1 MPAPGAP
8 TGAVLARVSGSDSQ
22 IRLTWNYSGT
32 LATSFDVQYWSNVTQ
47 TWQAV
52 EPVGENDR
60 SKTIGASANRRYS
73 MRVRGRNGDGWSAW
87 EYGNWLQTTPAA
99 PSGITL
105 SKSTPTAIL
114 VKWSNG
120 ASTIGGYDY
129 DTILEVTSNGGSS
142 WSTVATLN
150 AGVKSYIHSGR
161 TPGTTY
167 AYRVRARS
175 TVAVTLYSGYSTS
188 SSLTIFSAPAAP
200 SGLAVTRNSDA
211 SYSLAWTDNPTTNAP
226 YAKVLVQQSQ
236 GGGSWVT
243 VASLGPT
250 ANSFTDTSTAANR
263 RYQWR
268 VRAENEIG
276 PSAWVTSNPYQTTP
290 GDPSITS
297 VKAVPG
303 GGLEVTWTNSVGY
316 SAYTTNIRYY
326 KDGVLQTDTISVA
339 SGVTSYVLTGVT
351 LTSTYRFGVRARSTI
366 GTALD
371 SAWVDSADTAASTI
385 PSAPT
390 ALAPSGVPADFLRA
404 QTFTWQHNPTADG
417 SAQSAYEFRRSTD
430 GGATWVTTGKV
441 TSTASS
447 YTLPASTLTNS
458 AALSWQVRTW
468 GVHATESAW
477 STAGSVVGSTTP
489 VTSILTPT
497 ATHQYSS
504 VEASWSFFDAEGT
517 SQSAW
522 EVVLL
527 DAAGQ
532 VLETRTGDNSDSAV
546 TLYRTVEDATDYTL
560 RVRAK
565 DGSALWSDWTEL
577 GFSVAYVPPRL
588 PILTVDFAV
597 GAGYA
602 VLTLTPDPADVG
614 AIEADRVSILRRE
627 TTLDDPDVWTEWE
640 VIAEDLPPET
650 TVTDTT
656 PALGARTEYMA
667 ISYAEV

>member
-8 TGAVLARVSGSDSQ
+8 TGATLTRSNGDAELT
-22 IRLTWNYSGT
+22 LTWSYSGT
-32 LATSFDVQYWSNVTQ
+32 LATSFDVQYWNNVANA
-47 TWQAV
+47 WQAL
-52 EPVGENDR
+52 EPVGQAAR
-60 SKTIGASANRRYS
+60 SKVINSSANRRYI
-73 MRVRGRNGDGWSAW
+73 MRVRGRNGDGASHWVES
-87 EYGNWLQTTPAA
+87 NRVQTTPAQ
-99 PSGITL
+99 PSGVIL
-105 SKSTPTAIL
+105 AKSSPTAIY

-120 ASTIGGYDY
+120 ASTLNGYDY
-129 DTILEVTSNGGSS
+129 DTILEATTDGGST
-142 WSTVATLN
+142 WSTVATLD
-150 AGVKSYIHSGR
+150 GGKSSYVHSGL
-161 TPGTTY
+161 TLGATY

-175 TVAVTLYSGYSTS
+175 TVAYTLYSNYATS
-188 SSLTIFSAPAAP
+188 SSLTIFEAPAAP
-200 SGLAVTRNSDA
+200 SALSATRNSDA
-211 SYSLAWTDNPTTNAP
+211 SFSLAWTNNPTTNAP

-243 VASLGPT
+243 VASLDAT
-250 ANSFTDTSTAANR
+250 ATSFTDTSTAANR
-263 RYQWR
+263 RYEWR

-276 PSAWVTSNPYQTTP
+276 PSPWTTSSPHQTTP
-290 GDPSITS
+290 SAPSITS

-326 KDGVLQTDTISVA
+326 QDGALQTDTISVA
-339 SGVTSYVLTGVT
+339 SGVTSYILTGVT
-351 LTSTYRFGVRARSTI
+351 LTSTYKFGARARSTV

-371 SAWVDSADTAASTI
+371 SEWVDSADTAASTI

-390 ALAPSGVPADFLRA
+390 DLTPNGVPLDFERT
-404 QTFTWQHNPTADG
+404 QVFTWQHNPTADA

-430 GGATWVTTGKV
+430 GGTTWVSTGKV
-441 TSTASS
+441 TSTDSS
-447 YTLPASTLTNS
+447 YTLPADTLTNS
-458 AALSWQVRTW
+458 EALSWQVRTW

-477 STAGSVVGSTTP
+477 SEAAAVVGSTTP
-489 VTSILTPT
+489 VVSILTP
-497 ATHQYSS
+497 AAAHQYSS
-504 VEASWSFFDAEGT
+504 VDASWSFFDAEGT

-522 EVVLL
+522 EVTLL
-527 DAAGQ
+527 DAEGE
-532 VLETRTGDNSDSAV
+532 VLETRTGDNSDSSV
-546 TLYRTVEDATDYTL
+546 TLYRVVEDATDYTL

-565 DGSALWSDWTEL
+565 DGSALWSDWTDL

-588 PILTVDFAV
+588 PILMVDFAT

-602 VLTLTPDPADVG
+602 VLTLTPDPEDVG

-627 TTLDDPDVWTEWE
+627 TTLDDPDVWTDWA
-640 VIAEDLPPET
+640 VIAEDLPPES

>member
-22 IRLTWNYSGT
+22 IKLTWNYSGT
-32 LATSFDVQYWSNVTQ
+32 LATSFDVAYWNNVANA
-47 TWQAV
+47 WQAV
-52 EPVGENDR
+52 EPVGEAAR
-60 SKTIGASANRRYS
+60 SKTIDSSANRKYA

-87 EYGNWLQTTPAA
+87 EHGNFLQTTPAA
-99 PSGITL
+99 PSGIAL
-105 SKSTPTAIL
+105 SKSSPTAIL

-120 ASTIGGYDY
+120 ATTLGGYEY
-129 DTILEVTSNGGSS
+129 NTMLEVTSNGGST
-142 WSTVATLN
+142 WTALATLN
-150 AGVKSYIHSGR
+150 SGVASYIHSGR
-161 TPGTTY
+161 TPGATY

-175 TVAVTLYSGYSTS
+175 TIGETLYSGYSTS
-188 SSLTIFSAPAAP
+188 SSITILSAPSAP
-200 SGLAVTRNSDA
+200 TGLSVTRNSDA
-211 SYSLAWTDNPTTNAP
+211 SFSLAWTDNPTTNAP

-236 GGGSWVT
+236 DGGSWVT
-243 VASLGPT
+243 VASLGAT

-263 RYQWR
+263 RYLWR
-268 VRAENEIG
+268 VRSENEIG
-276 PSAWVTSNPYQTTP
+276 PSAWVTSSAQQTTP

-303 GGLEVTWTNSVGY
+303 GGLQITWTNSVGY
-316 SAYTTNIRYY
+316 SAYTTFIRYY
-326 KDGVLQTDTISVA
+326 KDGVLITDTISVGT
-339 SGVTSYVLTGVT
+339 GVTTYTLSPVT
-351 LTSTYRFGVRARSTI
+351 LTSTYKFSVQARSTV
-366 GTALD
+366 GATLS

-404 QTFTWQHNPTADG
+404 QTFTWLHNPTADG

-430 GGATWVTTGKV
+430 GGTTWVSTGKV

-489 VTSILTPT
+489 VVSILTPV
-497 ATHQYSS
+497 AAHQYSS
-504 VEASWSFFDAEGT
+504 VDVDWSFFDAEGT
-517 SQSAW
+517 SQTSW

-527 DAAGQ
+527 DPLGQ
-532 VLETRTGDNSDSAV
+532 VLETRVGDNSDSAL
-546 TLYRTVEDATDYTL
+546 TLYTVVADDTDYTL

-565 DGSALWSDWTEL
+565 DGSALWSDWTQL
-577 GFSVAYVPPRL
+577 IISVNYVAPRL
-588 PILTVDFAV
+588 PILTVDFAT
-597 GAGYA
+597 GSGYA

-614 AIEADRVSILRRE
+614 AIAADHVSILRRA
-627 TTLDDPDVWTEWE
+627 TTLDDPDVWSEWE
-640 VIAEDLPPET
+640 VLAEELPPET

-656 PALGARTEYMA
+656 PALGTRTEYMA

>member
-1 MPAPGAP
+1 MAAPGAP
-8 TGAVLARVSGSDSQ
+8 TGATLTRSNGDAELT
-22 IRLTWNYSGT
+22 LTWSYSGT
-32 LATSFDVQYWSNVTQ
+32 LATSFDVQLWDNVTNG
-47 TWQAV
+47 WRAL
-52 EPVGENDR
+52 EPVGESAR
-60 SKTIGASANRRYS
+60 SKVINSSANRRYI

-87 EYGNWLQTTPAA
+87 AESNRVQTTPAA
-99 PSGITL
+99 PSGIAL

-120 ASTIGGYDY
+120 ASTIGGYEY
-129 DTILEVTSNGGSS
+129 NTMLEVTTDGGST
-142 WSTVATLN
+142 WTAVATLG
-150 AGVKSYIHSGR
+150 AGVSSYIHSDR
-161 TPGTTY
+161 TPGATY

-175 TVAVTLYSGYSTS
+175 TVAETLYSGYSTS
-188 SSLTIFSAPAAP
+188 SSLTILSAPAAP
-200 SGLAVTRNSDA
+200 SGLSVTRNSDA
-211 SYSLAWTDNPTTNAP
+211 SFSLAWTNNPTTNAP

-243 VASLGPT
+243 VASLSAT
-250 ANSFTDTSTAANR
+250 ASSYTDTSTATNR
-263 RYQWR
+263 RYEWR

-276 PSAWVTSNPYQTTP
+276 PSAWVTSTPQQTTP
-290 GDPSITS
+290 GEPSITS

-316 SAYTTNIRYY
+316 SDYTTNIRYY
-326 KDGVLQTDTISVA
+326 KDGALVTDTISVA

-351 LTSTYRFGVRARSTI
+351 LTSTYKFGVRARSTI

-390 ALAPSGVPADFLRA
+390 ALSPNGVPADFERP
-404 QTFTWQHNPTADG
+404 QVFTWQHNPTTDA

-430 GGATWVTTGKV
+430 GGTTWVTTGKI
-441 TSTASS
+441 TSTESS
-447 YTLPASTLTNS
+447 YTLPANTLTNS

-477 STAGSVVGSTTP
+477 SEAGSVVGSTTP
-489 VTSILTPT
+489 VASILTPT

-504 VEASWSFFDAEGT
+504 IDVSWSFFDAEGT

-527 DAAGQ
+527 DAMGE
-532 VLETRTGDNSDSAV
+532 VLETRTGDNSDAAV
-546 TLYRTVEDATDYTL
+546 TLYRTAEDATNYTL

-565 DGSALWSDWTEL
+565 DGSALWSDWTKL

-602 VLTLTPDPADVG
+602 VLTLTPDPNDVG
-614 AIEADRVSILRRE
+614 ATAADRVSILRRE